1 MNEGSNSILDRL
13 FPLKLSLFLDIF
25 YKNKK
30 KSIYIYD
37 KNKSLIFQ
45 LSYQDFVSY
54 VSRNICLIN
63 IKELSH
69 LKTSTLHEIL
79 QQAEINKYNED
90 IGINFYV
97 ASLLRHHI
105 IYILSNCSSDLLS
118 SLSCISLMLEDLGMT
133 CNNLFVSLYNYE
145 LLNLFSFTSRNDLNN
160 DIVDL
165 KNSRG
170 IKLLVDIN
178 ELCKVF
184 IKLHFQSLIKFLKYN
199 LYSWSPQE
207 ISDWISIFRAD
218 DLNVLSED
226 LLFDVILNILK
237 KKTFITEENKSDL
250 LGCIRMN
257 YLSKSNQI
265 VYVEKEFAIK
275 ELLYILKR
283 KIIGYRY
290 SPRIC
295 YCNFISYSQV
305 TWKNLDV
312 DLSFIVNELSRNE
325 KRVAEIPIEQGT
337 CLTINIHFGTLEN
350 KNKINDCCETSNNL
364 LICCGVASTLRK
376 KNIINFLDFKRQYFY
391 NGFLKDFYFIHINN
405 NNELKIIDLL
415 DKMGQ
420 KSMLDNKNILTSD
433 FTKSKFGNNPII
445 NIPLNNWSA
454 IFPEKSDFLKS
465 LTLYEILTRDQGIIQ
480 MTVNRINNYLLFQ
493 TKSGLSVYISCPE
506 FQNIDEP
513 LYPFIVLSSDIIHD
527 ISSDKSKDNAIKT
540 NLMEKP
546 HDKVSAVLHGSKT
559 CYKFSLKVQRRN
571 AGAPKRVTRLRYNQH
586 FQNQNI
592 NNIQI
597 QADSQYR
604 SRVTNSKNTSSIY
617 LGEHSDKERF
627 IHNRG
632 TRMRYKR
639 LIEVPNEYH
648 IIEDTEMHRNRN
660 KKRKT
665 GTFILSASK
674 FLFSTIANFV
684 SFMFLNLGTKYWR
697 HLGID
702 SIVKSSEKEQ
712 KS

>member
-1 MNEGSNSILDRL
+1 
-13 FPLKLSLFLDIF
+13 
-25 YKNKK
+25 
-30 KSIYIYD
+30 
-37 KNKSLIFQ
+37 
-45 LSYQDFVSY
+45 
-54 VSRNICLIN
+54 
-63 IKELSH
+63 
-69 LKTSTLHEIL
+69 
-79 QQAEINKYNED
+79 
-90 IGINFYV
+90 
-97 ASLLRHHI
+97 
-105 IYILSNCSSDLLS
+105 
-118 SLSCISLMLEDLGMT
+118 MLEDLGMT

-145 LLNLFSFTSRNDLNN
+145 LLNLFSFTSNNDLN

-237 KKTFITEENKSDL
+237 RKVFITEENKRDL

-265 VYVEKEFAIK
+265 VYAEKEFATK
-275 ELLYILKR
+275 ELLHILKR

-295 YCNFISYSQV
+295 YCNLISYSQV
-305 TWKNLDV
+305 KWKNLDV
-312 DLSFIVNELSRNE
+312 DLPFIVNELSQNE

-350 KNKINDCCETSNNL
+350 KNKINDYCEINNKL

-376 KNIINFLDFKRQYFY
+376 KNINFLDFKRQYFY
-391 NGFLKDFYFIHINN
+391 NGFLKDFYSIHINN
-405 NNELKIIDLL
+405 NSELKIIDLL
-415 DKMGQ
+415 DKIGQ
-420 KSMLDNKNILTSD
+420 ESMLNNKNILTGD
-433 FTKSKFGNNPII
+433 FTKSKFENNSII

-454 IFPEKSDFLKS
+454 IFPEKSNFLES
-465 LTLYEILTRDQGIIQ
+465 LTLYEILTRDQGIIH

-513 LYPFIVLSSDIIHD
+513 LYPFIVFSSGNIHD
-527 ISSDKSKDNAIKT
+527 INSNKLKDNTIKT
-540 NLMEKP
+540 NLMGKP
-546 HDKVSAVLHGSKT
+546 HDKVSAVLYGSKT
-559 CYKFSLKVQRRN
+559 CYKFSLEVQRRN
-571 AGAPKRVTRLRYNQH
+571 AGAPKRVTRLRYNRH
-586 FQNQNI
+586 FQKQNI
-592 NNIQI
+592 DNIQI
-597 QADSQYR
+597 QANSQYK
-604 SRVTNSKNTSSIY
+604 SRVANSKNTSSIY
-617 LGEHSDKERF
+617 RGKYSDKDRF
-627 IHNRG
+627 IRNRD

-639 LIEVPNEYH
+639 LIEGPNEYH
-648 IIEDTEMHRNRN
+648 IIEDTEAHENQN

-665 GTFILSASK
+665 GTFIFSASN
-674 FLFSTIANFV
+674 FLFNAITNFV
-684 SFMFLNLGTKYWR
+684 SFKFLNLGTKYWR
-697 HLGID
+697 NLGVD
-702 SIVKSSEKEQ
+702 SIVKSSEEKQ
-712 KS
+712 KN